1 MSDLGA
7 LHPYLVLVVVGFLPN
22 EIWRLLGVVLG
33 HGIDENSELIV
44 WVRAVAIAVLAAV
57 IAKIVLVSPGALA
70 DVPLV
75 VRLGALGSGFVAFLA
90 IRQSVFA
97 GILVGEAVLMLG
109 GVVFAR

>member
-7 LHPYLVLVVVGFLPN
+7 LHSYLLLVVVGFLPN

-70 DVPLV
+70 DVPLA
-75 VRLGALGSGFVAFLA
+75 VRLGALGSGFVAFVA

-97 GILVGEAVLMLG
+97 GILVGEAALMLG
-109 GVVFAR
+109 ALLFAR